1 MIHDHH
7 EGYISWAEFEHQ
19 HLIADNANGK
29 SYMGVAEGLQP
40 IQHFLGDD
48 AIDPHPAEADAIGDG
63 FGAER
68 WRNPVGAER

>member
-1 MIHDHH
+1 
-7 EGYISWAEFEHQ
+7 
-19 HLIADNANGK
+19 
-29 SYMGVAEGLQP
+29 LQP

-68 WRNPVGAER
+68 SLASISLSIAAFACILDVESSTTACAAE